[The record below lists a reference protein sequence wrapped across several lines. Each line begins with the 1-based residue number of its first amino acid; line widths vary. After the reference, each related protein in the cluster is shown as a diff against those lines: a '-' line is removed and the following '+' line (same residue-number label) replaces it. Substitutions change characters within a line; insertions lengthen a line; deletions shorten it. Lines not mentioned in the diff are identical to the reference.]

1 MTTAQK
7 IKCNL
12 IIHGASVANG
22 AIGGGLAQIP
32 TADSVPMAGVQVTM
46 VVSLGKVFRKKI
58 SKNLAEGI
66 VLGFAAAYA
75 GRAISQAAVGWIPG
89 YGNII
94 NLTTAAALTEAMGW
108 FVAHRLAKGYE
119 ISDIMNDVNKE
130 KNTQYYNPFEGRS
143 AHNVKDDE
151 EEEYEEYE
159 KVKDTAGD
167 SIIWESDRYAEY
179 NVEEDDNEDNNEEEK
194 ETDISAEIE
203 FKPDVS
209 DEELEED
216 ITIE

>member
-12 IIHGASVANG
+12 IIHSASVANG

-130 KNTQYYNPFEGRS
+130 KNTQYHNPLEGRY
-143 AHNVKDDE
+143 AHDVEEDE
-151 EEEYEEYE
+151 EEEYEGYE
-159 KVKDTAGD
+159 KAEDTAGD

-179 NVEEDDNEDNNEEEK
+179 NAEEGDNEDNNED
-194 ETDISAEIE
+194 ETDTSAGIE

>member
-12 IIHGASVANG
+12 IIHSASVANG

-130 KNTQYYNPFEGRS
+130 KNTQYHDPLEGRY
-143 AHNVKDDE
+143 AHDVEEDE

-159 KVKDTAGD
+159 KAEDTAGD

-179 NVEEDDNEDNNEEEK
+179 NAEEGDNEDNNED
-194 ETDISAEIE
+194 ETDTSAGIE
-203 FKPDVS
+203 FKTDVS

>member
-12 IIHGASVANG
+12 IIHSASVANG

-130 KNTQYYNPFEGRS
+130 KNTQNHNPLEGRY
-143 AHNVKDDE
+143 AHDVEEDE
-151 EEEYEEYE
+151 EEEYEGYE
-159 KVKDTAGD
+159 KAEDTAGD

-179 NVEEDDNEDNNEEEK
+179 NAEEGDNEDNNED
-194 ETDISAEIE
+194 ETDTSAGIE

>member
-12 IIHGASVANG
+12 VIHSASVANG

-130 KNTQYYNPFEGRS
+130 KNTQYHNPLEGRY
-143 AHNVKDDE
+143 AHDVEEDE
-151 EEEYEEYE
+151 EEEYEGYE
-159 KVKDTAGD
+159 KAEDTAGD

-179 NVEEDDNEDNNEEEK
+179 NAEEGDNEDNNED
-194 ETDISAEIE
+194 ETDTSAGIE

>member
-12 IIHGASVANG
+12 IIHSASVANG

-130 KNTQYYNPFEGRS
+130 KNTQYHDPLEGRY
-143 AHNVKDDE
+143 AHDVEDDE
-151 EEEYEEYE
+151 EEEYEGYE
-159 KVKDTAGD
+159 KAEDTAGD

-179 NVEEDDNEDNNEEEK
+179 NAEEGDNEDNNED
-194 ETDISAEIE
+194 ETDTSAGIE